1 MRNKKSKICD
11 KYEGQPAYVDDRYL
25 TFIFVTAAK
34 KVYIPH
40 GTYFRVLKEIL
51 QCNVN
56 GNSPPPLRENKQT
69 NKETKLT
76 NTHRKTTKL

>member
-11 KYEGQPAYVDDRYL
+11 KYEGQPAYVEDRYL

-51 QCNVN
+51 QYNVN
-56 GNSPPPLRENKQT
+56 GNPSPPPAKKQANKQT
-69 NKETKLT
+69 DKTK
-76 NTHRKTTKL
+76 NTHR